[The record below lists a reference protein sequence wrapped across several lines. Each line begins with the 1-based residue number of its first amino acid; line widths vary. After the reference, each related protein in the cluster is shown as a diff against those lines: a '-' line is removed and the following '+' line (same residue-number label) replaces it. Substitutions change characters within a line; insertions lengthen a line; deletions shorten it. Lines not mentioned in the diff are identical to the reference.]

1 MQPTAEFILHSL
13 LVLHFIGL
21 ASLLG
26 GFLTQMKAMGKGL
39 ATIAQAMVHGAWT
52 MLITGV
58 AMVGVREWMAVMS
71 WDDPL
76 NHMKIGVKTLV
87 VLAILVLVLVNKKK
101 QNVSAKAFGTIGLL
115 TILNVV
121 LAVFW

>member
-13 LVLHFIGL
+13 VVLHFLGL

-39 ATIAQAMVHGAWT
+39 ATIVPAMVHGAWT
-52 MLITGV
+52 MLITG
-58 AMVGVREWMAVMS
+58 MLLVGVREWMAVMA
-71 WDDPL
+71 WDDEL
-76 NHMKIGVKTLV
+76 NHMKIGVKSLV
-87 VLAILVLVLVNKKK
+87 VTVILILVLHYKKK
-101 QNVSAKAFGTIGLL
+101 QTVSAKVIGAIGLL

>member
-13 LVLHFIGL
+13 VVLHFIGL

-39 ATIAQAMVHGAWT
+39 ATIVPAMVHGAWT
-52 MLITGV
+52 MLITGLLL
-58 AMVGVREWMAVMS
+58 VGVREWMAMMS
-71 WDDPL
+71 WDDDL
-76 NHMKIGVKTLV
+76 NHMKIGVKSLV
-87 VLAILVLVLVNKKK
+87 VIAILILVIHFKKK
-101 QNVSAKAFGTIGLL
+101 PNVSAKVFGAIGLL

>member
-1 MQPTAEFILHSL
+1 
-13 LVLHFIGL
+13 
-21 ASLLG
+21 
-26 GFLTQMKAMGKGL
+26 MKAMGKNL
-39 ATIAQAMVHGAWT
+39 ATIVPAMVHGAWT

-58 AMVGVREWMAVMS
+58 LMVGVREWMAVMG

-76 NHMKIGVKTLV
+76 NHMKIGVKSLVITL
-87 VLAILVLVLVNKKK
+87 ILVLVLHFKKK
-101 QNVSAKAFGTIGLL
+101 QAVSAKAFGAIGLL

>member
-13 LVLHFIGL
+13 VVLHFIGL

-39 ATIAQAMVHGAWT
+39 AVIVPAMVHGAWT
-52 MLITGV
+52 MLLTGLL
-58 AMVGVREWMAVMS
+58 MVGVREWMAAME
-71 WDDPL
+71 WDDAL
-76 NHMKIGVKTLV
+76 NHMKIGVKSLV
-87 VLAILVLVLVNKKK
+87 VTVILILVIHYKKK
-101 QNVSAKAFGTIGLL
+101 QTVSAKVFGAIGLL

>member
-1 MQPTAEFILHSL
+1 MELVAELFRNSL
-13 LVLHFIGL
+13 VVLHFIGL

-26 GFLTQMKAMGKGL
+26 GFITQMKAMAAGTAK
-39 ATIAQAMVHGAWT
+39 IVPAMVHGAWT

-58 AMVGVREWMAVMS
+58 ALVGVAEWRGAMGAAIEI
-71 WDDPL
+71 D
-76 NHMKIGVKTLV
+76 HMKVGIKSLV
-87 VLAILVLVLVNKKK
+87 LTAILVLVLHYKKK
-101 QNVSAKAFGTIGLL
+101 DSVKAQVFGAIGLL

>member
-13 LVLHFIGL
+13 VVLHFIGL

-39 ATIAQAMVHGAWT
+39 ATIVPAMVHGAWT
-52 MLITGV
+52 MLITGL
-58 AMVGVREWMAVMS
+58 AMVGVREWMAAMA
-71 WDDPL
+71 WDDEL

-87 VLAILVLVLVNKKK
+87 VIVILILVLLNKKK
-101 QNVSAKAFGTIGLL
+101 QSVSAKTFGTIGLL

>member
-1 MQPTAEFILHSL
+1 MRPTAEFILHSF

-39 ATIAQAMVHGAWT
+39 AAIVPAMVHGAWT

-58 AMVGVREWMAVMS
+58 LMVGAREWMAVMA

-76 NHMKIGVKTLV
+76 NHMKIGVKSLV
-87 VLAILVLVLVNKKK
+87 VTLILVLVIHFKKK
-101 QNVSAKAFGTIGLL
+101 QTVSAKAFGAIGLL

>member
-1 MQPTAEFILHSL
+1 VQTTAEFILHSL
-13 LVLHFIGL
+13 VVLHFIGL

-39 ATIAQAMVHGAWT
+39 AVIVPAMVHGAWT
-52 MLITGV
+52 MLLTGIL
-58 AMVGVREWMAVMS
+58 MVGVREWMAMMA
-71 WDDPL
+71 WDDEL
-76 NHMKIGVKTLV
+76 NHMKIGLKLLIVTVIL
-87 VLAILVLVLVNKKK
+87 ILVIHYKKK
-101 QNVSAKAFGTIGLL
+101 QTVSAKVFGAIGLL